1 MGLLNPKP
9 GEILDRLSILELK
22 IEAAKKADRVS
33 THFEAE
39 KASLNEVMR
48 NWEAGVVEDCCG
60 DDILFVKKQEQIAKY
75 KNSLAVVNAL
85 LWRAEDEI
93 RATPDEQAFKLARLC
108 KQLTL
113 WNDTRAKAIQ
123 ILDKLYGL
131 ESEPEKLHA
140 TTVVSDIDLE

>member
-1 MGLLNPKP
+1 MGK
-9 GEILDRLSILELK
+9 S
-22 IEAAKKADRVS
+22 S

-39 KASLNEVMR
+39 KASLDEVMR

-60 DDILFVKKQEQIAKY
+60 DDILYVKKQEQIAKY
-75 KNSLAVVNAL
+75 KNSLAAVNAL
-85 LWRAEDEI
+85 LWMAEDEI
-93 RATPDEQAFKLARLC
+93 RATPDIQAFKLARLC

-113 WNDTRAKAIQ
+113 WNDTRAKSIQ
-123 ILDKLYGL
+123 LLDKLYGL